1 MSQLGVRFVLASLLV
16 MHWGGARPVIRWLLL
31 RQPLGN
37 LTAFGY
43 LQDSHGAQCMHT
55 GMQVLSPRF

>member
-43 LQDSHGAQCMHT
+43 L
-55 GMQVLSPRF
+55 